1 MSLPFL
7 QKIMYQGST
16 SRDLRLDW
24 LRGFA
29 LFVMTVNHIG
39 GYSYLYHLTGN
50 NNFYISAAEG
60 FYFISGLTL
69 GIVFAK
75 DTLGGALTRL
85 LARVVV
91 VYRTT
96 VLIAIGFAA
105 FSLYTGLTVWGDPFP
120 KTEPLGQFALY
131 ALTLQ
136 KNYHGSDILAAYVI
150 YMLMAPIALYQMF
163 HKRAWLVALVSL
175 GLYGFT
181 QVFGGNL
188 QFPIDQYYGTWQIF
202 FFMGLAIGFH
212 RADMGRLWARVPWL
226 RDGLSALILIA
237 AIWFIW
243 MQFSGNYFWPN
254 LPQVVLGQENK
265 IAMGPARLAIVSL
278 FMMAFYVFATWFWK
292 PLNAISGWLFIPL
305 GSASLWT
312 FTWQLIAIVVLYN
325 IPGFYKQDYQWQG
338 TLWQL
343 LGIGIIWGS
352 IQGYR
357 WFKKQQKGKETAE
370 AIKPEKV
377 SAK

>member
-181 QVFGGNL
+181 LVFGGNL

>member
-312 FTWQLIAIVVLYN
+312 FTWQLIAIVVLFN